1 MPNPVNVV
9 PRVVVPT
16 FHLGGTSRQGN
27 IASGVVYASHTTPT
41 PHSFC
46 WMRLAVFDRFPAVP
60 SLCGTRIQN
69 GELVEKVVN
78 ERTFPSPQVMGG
90 EKEEEDEK
98 KKEKEKKDP
107 IHALPPQQLQ
117 QQLHPTRHPHFS
129 GIEKPK
135 CVGEDDSC
143 NGDGSSRGDGHPQTS
158 SRPMPNPTTN
168 TEEKWGGRKE
178 NSEATK
184 SALCSSSIPF
194 GAGKRVCPLITL
206 KMELFDEESPR
217 TCANFRRLCKGEG
230 ISREGLHYCYQDIR
244 PSYKGTY
251 FHKIIPSYGVQ
262 GGDIT
267 MRVTHNGYNYHSSAG
282 RGWFEDE
289 CKMRRHHEE
298 GLLAMANNGSDSNG
312 TQFFI
317 TTSAGQE
324 QAFNGRHVCF
334 GRVVEGY
341 PLFYQEVAPYGN
353 VKGYPFRY
361 VVVVGCGEGEVP
373 PSWTI
378 EEEEEAC
385 RLALASRTS
394 LEGEGSGKAH
404 DEEED
409 DTGNAAYDDDISH
422 RIRSG
427 KWRVRRERPCLG
439 YGIPGF

>member
-9 PRVVVPT
+9 PRAVVPT

-41 PHSFC
+41 PRSFC

-78 ERTFPSPQVMGG
+78 ERTFPSPQVMG
-90 EKEEEDEK
+90 EEEEER
-98 KKEKEKKDP
+98 KKESEKSIP
-107 IHALPPQQLQ
+107 
-117 QQLHPTRHPHFS
+117 PTRASHSPH
-129 GIEKPK
+129 
-135 CVGEDDSC
+135 GEE
-143 NGDGSSRGDGHPQTS
+143 RGRRSENDAATTT
-158 SRPMPNPTTN
+158 TTN
-168 TEEKWGGRKE
+168 
-178 NSEATK
+178 
-184 SALCSSSIPF
+184 LPF

-206 KMELFDEESPR
+206 KIELFDEESPR

-298 GLLAMANNGSDSNG
+298 GLLSMANNGSDSNG

-317 TTSAGQE
+317 TTSSGQE

-341 PLFYQEVAPYGN
+341 SSFYQEVAPYGN
-353 VKGYPFRY
+353 VKGYPSRY
-361 VVVVGCGEGEVP
+361 VVVVGCGDGEVP
-373 PSWTI
+373 PSWTK
-378 EEEEEAC
+378 EEEEDAC
-385 RLALASRTS
+385 RLALSSHPS
-394 LEGEGSGKAH
+394 LEEGEGPGNTHK
-404 DEEED
+404 EEEEGA
-409 DTGNAAYDDDISH
+409 TANTVVYDDEISP

-427 KWRVRRERPCLG
+427 KWRIRRERPCLG